1 MLDFQKSSPKAAS
14 QPERF
19 SIVIPTWNNLA
30 YLQLLVRSLRE
41 NSAFR
46 HQIIVVV
53 NEGRDGTLDWVR
65 AQPDLDWVF
74 FPENAGICYALNA
87 CRPLV
92 RTDFFAY
99 FNDDMYACP
108 GWDEALWREIG
119 DIGHRSFFL
128 SSTMIEPTETGNA
141 CVVVRNFGSEP
152 ADFQEDKLLAEFAAL
167 PKNNWQGATWPP
179 NVVPL
184 ELWDLVGGYSVEF
197 SPGMYSDPD
206 FSKKLWDAGVR
217 LFKGVG
223 ASRVYHFGSKSTRRA
238 RRNRGSDTFL
248 RKWGIPSS
256 LFIRRHLRRGQDW
269 DGPLAE
275 PVLTWADQL
284 KIRWKKWQSL
294 V

>member
-1 MLDFQKSSPKAAS
+1 MLRCQKSPPRAAS
-14 QPERF
+14 PEEKF
-19 SIVIPTWNNLA
+19 SIVVPTWNNLA
-30 YLQLLVRSLRE
+30 HLQLLVRSLRD

-65 AQPDLDWVF
+65 GQPELDWVF

-108 GWDEALWREIG
+108 GWDAALLAEIEA
-119 DIGHRSFFL
+119 IGHRDFFL
-128 SSTMIEPTETGNA
+128 SSTMIEPTDTGNP
-141 CVVVRNFGSEP
+141 CVIVRDFGAEL
-152 ADFQEDKLLAEFAAL
+152 ADFQEDSLLAEHPSL
-167 PKNNWQGATWPP
+167 QKEDWQGATWPP

-184 ELWDLVGGYSVEF
+184 EWWDLVGGYSTEF

-206 FSKKLWDAGVR
+206 FSKKLWDAGLR

-248 RKWGIPSS
+248 RKWDIPAS
-256 LFIRRHLRRGQDW
+256 LFVRLWLRRGEKW
-269 DGPLAE
+269 DGPLLPE
-275 PVLTWADQL
+275 PALTWAARL
-284 KIRWKKWQSL
+284 KIFWKKM